1 MSNPDDIV
9 GTLLVGVALA
19 ALVILIVAFTA
30 HFTAAMSRDP
40 VSVRVD
46 DRWVV
51 TEGHQVTPLP
61 PVVAVPRPRR
71 PSHPQELSRDGAHLS
86 REVRLE
92 RRPGIGTANVPRPR
106 MDGGRN

>member
-30 HFTAAMSRDP
+30 HFTAAMSRGP
-40 VSVRVD
+40 GKVRVD

-51 TEGHQVTPLP
+51 TEGPAVAAQRSE
-61 PVVAVPRPRR
+61 VAVPRPRR
-71 PSHPQELSRDGAHLS
+71 PSHPQQLP
-86 REVRLE
+86 
-92 RRPGIGTANVPRPR
+92 RPDRPSVGTASPSKVRA
-106 MDGGRN
+106 DGGRN

>member
-19 ALVILIVAFTA
+19 ALVMLIVAFTA

-40 VSVRVD
+40 GSVRVVH

-51 TEGHQVTPLP
+51 TEGHE
-61 PVVAVPRPRR
+61 VA
-71 PSHPQELSRDGAHLS
+71 PQ
-86 REVRLE
+86 RLW
-92 RRPGIGTANVPRPR
+92 
-106 MDGGRN
+106 